1 MKGEINIANANTSKP
16 NPNHKKFS
24 AGPSKPGQVL
34 YSLTETPLKIE

>member
-1 MKGEINIANANTSKP
+1 MKGEIKIAKKTSKP

-24 AGPSKPGQVL
+24 AGPSIPGQVL